1 MLVIHQSHN
10 PSNSSTRS
18 TSRFATNEEISGGG
32 TQRRI
37 GDAYYDDPLVD
48 GQATGSQ
55 SHSEGD
61 NQGVHTGPAI
71 QPSRLHGDENEWR
84 EV

>member
-10 PSNSSTRS
+10 PFNSSTRS
-18 TSRFATNEEISGGG
+18 TSHFATSGDVSGGG
-32 TQRRI
+32 IQRRI
-37 GDAYYDDPLVD
+37 GDTYHDDPLVD
-48 GQATGSQ
+48 GLATDSQ
-55 SHSEGD
+55 PHDEGN
-61 NQGVHTGPAI
+61 NQGVRTGPAM